1 MGEITSV
8 VTQVFG
14 DLFVAVLRGLP
25 QFFAGLV
32 ILLVGLI
39 SASILMRAVQ
49 GVLGLLMI
57 EKWAEKTKIAKS
69 ADVRLWEELLAQLVR
84 WTVVILFLVPAL
96 ETWGIPKVTEVLS
109 VLLVYLP
116 KVFVAV
122 VVGFLGI
129 VIANLSYDVVKHAA
143 KGLGTYV
150 NECGC
155 GYFAVCHLIFY
166 GIGCS

>member
-1 MGEITSV
+1 MKARLRLKLRRVRGGEYNMGEITSV

-57 EKWAEKTKIAKS
+57 EKWAEK
-69 ADVRLWEELLAQLVR
+69 R
-84 WTVVILFLVPAL
+84 
-96 ETWGIPKVTEVLS
+96 
-109 VLLVYLP
+109 
-116 KVFVAV
+116 
-122 VVGFLGI
+122 
-129 VIANLSYDVVKHAA
+129 
-143 KGLGTYV
+143 
-150 NECGC
+150 
-155 GYFAVCHLIFY
+155 
-166 GIGCS
+166 